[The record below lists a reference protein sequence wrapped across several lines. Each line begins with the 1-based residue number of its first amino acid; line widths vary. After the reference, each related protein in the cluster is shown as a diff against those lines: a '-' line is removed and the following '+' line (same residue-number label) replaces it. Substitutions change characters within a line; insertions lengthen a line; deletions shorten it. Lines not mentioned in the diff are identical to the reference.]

1 MSVSTQ
7 NFLRARRDRLV
18 GTVLGHLESHVKSKL
33 TKAEWE
39 EVRQAVQSAA
49 NSYHDTVLD
58 LLKVEDGM
66 ARNDEVIALLERLDR
81 HVRTEQRPPAHV

>member
-18 GTVLGHLESHVKSKL
+18 GTVLGYAEEHVKAKL
-33 TKAEWE
+33 TPAEWE
-39 EVRQAVQSAA
+39 GFRQAVQAGA

-58 LLKVEDGM
+58 LLKVEDGTV
-66 ARNDEVIALLERLDR
+66 RNEEVIELLTRLDTHLKQGQR
-81 HVRTEQRPPAHV
+81 HPAAV